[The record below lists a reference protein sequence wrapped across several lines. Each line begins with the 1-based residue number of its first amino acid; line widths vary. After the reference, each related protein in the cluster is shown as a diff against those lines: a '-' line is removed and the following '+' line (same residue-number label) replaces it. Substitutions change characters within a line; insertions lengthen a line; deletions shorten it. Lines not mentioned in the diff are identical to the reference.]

1 MPTRLSVD
9 ATPVARGLRSAI
21 DLDAL
26 AVAAPLLTLLIVAI
40 LREGAF
46 FRPDIVVSPALV
58 LALALSTP
66 QVRAWCRQNLAA
78 VAAGVIAT
86 GWWIGDA
93 LLSHHSV
100 DSWRLP
106 SAWLCMAAGYGCA
119 RSLTPAGRRVAQ
131 GGVAVTGVALAIA
144 GLVLVGVRATLWT
157 LPDERSL
164 RFSGPFTY
172 PSAVGLFLVL
182 ALIAGTEFSA
192 ARPVTFARAVTVLG
206 IVATDSRGAVV
217 GLAVALCFRNV
228 RRELGTA
235 VVAAIIGAP
244 LLLLGQ
250 RAHDSH
256 VLVFAAVVVA
266 FGLTLIPDA
275 VVRRFVRFAAIP
287 AAGVVGWLLV
297 TQHHAVSGFDASWTE
312 RGDILR
318 GAAHVFRAHPLL
330 GAGPDPA
337 FAAHTLTGQA
347 GIAYF
352 THNEPVEIA
361 ISVGILGALVL
372 TICAVIVARAL
383 ARGRGELAVPVL
395 ASVAA
400 AGLVDFV
407 WHFPALGLAAGIVAG
422 ASTVGA
428 WNKQA
433 GNRAQQPAP
442 HPPTPSNPSAS

>member
-1 MPTRLSVD
+1 V
-9 ATPVARGLRSAI
+9 RSAV
-21 DLDAL
+21 DLEAFAL
-26 AVAAPLLTLLIVAI
+26 AAPLLTLLVVAI
-40 LREGAF
+40 LRKGAF
-46 FRPDIVVSPALV
+46 FRPDIVVSPTLM

-66 QVRAWCRQNLAA
+66 QVRAWCREHIAA
-78 VAAGVIAT
+78 VAAGLLAT

-93 LLSHHSV
+93 LLAHHSV

-119 RSLTPAGRRVAQ
+119 RSLPPAGRRAAQ
-131 GGVAVTGVALAIA
+131 AGVAIAGLALAVV

-172 PSAVGLFLVL
+172 PSAVGLFLVI
-182 ALIAGTEFSA
+182 ALIAGTEFEA
-192 ARPVTFARAVTVLG
+192 LERRRAVTFARAITVLG

-228 RRELGTA
+228 RRDLGAA

-250 RAHDSH
+250 RAHSSH
-256 VLVFAAVVVA
+256 LLVLAAVVVA
-266 FGLTLIPDA
+266 FAVALVPDG
-275 VVRRFVRFAAIP
+275 VVRRIVRFAAIP
-287 AAGVVGWLLV
+287 AVGVVGWLLV

-318 GAAHVFRAHPLL
+318 GAATVFRAHPWL

-337 FAAHTLTGQA
+337 FAAHTLSGQA

-352 THNEPVEIA
+352 THNEPVEIL
-361 ISVGILGALVL
+361 ISVGVVGALVL
-372 TICAVIVARAL
+372 VVCAVIGARAV
-383 ARGRGELAVPVL
+383 ARGRGALAAPVL
-395 ASVAA
+395 VSVAA

-407 WHFPALGLAAGIVAG
+407 WHFPALGLAAGLVAG
-422 ASTVGA
+422 AAGAAGAATVG
-428 WNKQA
+428 
-433 GNRAQQPAP
+433 GC
-442 HPPTPSNPSAS
+442 PPRPNPSTPSKSTPSKSTPSNQ